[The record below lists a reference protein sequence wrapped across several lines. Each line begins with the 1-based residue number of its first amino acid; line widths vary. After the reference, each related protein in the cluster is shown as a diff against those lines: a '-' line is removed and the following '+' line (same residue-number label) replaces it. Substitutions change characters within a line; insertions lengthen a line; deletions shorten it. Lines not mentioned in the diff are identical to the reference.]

1 MIAKPPRK
9 SAPGTITVIWLTI
22 TVFTTLPI
30 LASFLNQIH
39 PFFDSLADIRVPLA
53 MFTVILSFA
62 LLFTKARRQGFI
74 LIIFAIAVIGSSY
87 NYGGL
92 QQTSPKN
99 SAPIIKLLQ
108 TNLRFD
114 NKTPEKLL
122 KLIAREKPDIVTLQE
137 GSKKWREFL
146 QANDLTILGC
156 TAKHDRIGDT
166 GVILSKEFLQRFST
180 LKPATLNCYEALSTR
195 GYVAELSLAR
205 EGQNT
210 PLLRIISAH
219 LSWPWPFGQNLQ
231 LDELESDPSLAEF
244 STTENPTIIAG
255 DFNSVTWSN
264 TVSRME
270 KLTATRHV
278 SGIGPT
284 WLSYKFPEFL
294 RPYLGLPIDQIL
306 LSKQLDLVSA
316 KRLPS
321 IGSDHL
327 PVMVE
332 FQFNPDQ
339 K

>member
-1 MIAKPPRK
+1 MSEHPRK

-30 LASFLNQIH
+30 LASFLNHIH

-53 MFTVILSFA
+53 IFTVIVAIPLF
-62 LLFTKARRQGFI
+62 FTKARRQGF
-74 LIIFAIAVIGSSY
+74 LPIIFAIVVIGFSY

-92 QQTSPKN
+92 SKVPSAN

-122 KLIAREKPDIVTLQE
+122 ELIAQEKPDIVTLQE
-137 GSKKWREFL
+137 ASKKWREFL

-156 TAKHDRIGDT
+156 TAQHDRIGAT
-166 GVILSKEFLQRFST
+166 GVILSKEFLQRFAT
-180 LKPATLNCYEALSTR
+180 LKPATVNCYETLSTR
-195 GYVAELSLAR
+195 GYVAELTLTR
-205 EGQNT
+205 EDQNA

-231 LDELESDPSLAEF
+231 LDELERDPSLAEF
-244 STTENPTIIAG
+244 STTKNPTIIAG
-255 DFNSVTWSN
+255 DFNSVPWSN

-306 LSKQLDLVSA
+306 LSKQLDLVSV